1 MANEQTTL
9 PTFNEL
15 AKFSMYTPSPGAEGK
30 RAKLA
35 WVVRD
40 GNPRISVST
49 FNPSDT
55 VKAPINAAMNPETF
69 EIFLNEF
76 ERIIRS
82 EKPEKMKIDC
92 LRGVRGGEDNRVTEK
107 VLDSELWFGKDDE
120 GVAFISVISGT
131 RPKIKFEFNISD
143 YHKIH
148 RSSGPITKAEA
159 SCLQA
164 LATVQTIRRV
174 FTQYYREFRQKFASA
189 SYPAKTT
196 TVATTEGSTNFADID
211 F

>member
-1 MANEQTTL
+1 MTTEKPL
-9 PTFNEL
+9 QPAFNEL
-15 AKFSMYTPSPGAEGK
+15 AKFSMFTPSPGTDNR

-55 VKAPINAAMNPETF
+55 SKAPINAAMNPETF
-69 EIFLNEF
+69 EVFLNEF

-82 EKPEKMKIDC
+82 DINEKMKIDC
-92 LRGVRGGEDNRVTEK
+92 FKGIRNEDNRVTEK
-107 VLDSELWFGKDDE
+107 ILDSELWFGKDDE
-120 GVAFISVISGT
+120 GVAFISVISGN
-131 RPKIKFEFNISD
+131 RPKIKFEFNISE

-148 RSSGPITKAEA
+148 RSGNPITKAEA

-164 LATVQTIRRV
+164 LAVVQTIRRV
-174 FTQYYREFRQKFASA
+174 YTQYYREFRQKQPGFKSFD
-189 SYPAKTT
+189 SNIPVVK
-196 TVATTEGSTNFADID
+196 EGSSSFEDINF
-211 F
+211 

>member
-1 MANEQTTL
+1 MTTEKPAL
-9 PTFNEL
+9 PAFNEL
-15 AKFSMYTPSPGAEGK
+15 AKFSMFTPSPGTEGK

-40 GNPRISVST
+40 GNPRVT
-49 FNPSDT
+49 VNTNNPSDT
-55 VKAPINAAMNPETF
+55 VRAPINAAMNPETF

-82 EKPEKMKIDC
+82 EKTEKMKIDC
-92 LRGVRGGEDNRVTEK
+92 LKGIRNDDNRVTEK
-107 VLDSELWFGKDDE
+107 ILDSELWFGKDED
-120 GVAFISVISGT
+120 GIAFISVISGT

-148 RSSGPITKAEA
+148 KSSGPLTKAES

-164 LATVQTIRRV
+164 LAVVQTIRRV
-174 FTQYYREFRQKFASA
+174 FTQYYREFRQKQPYKSFDT
-189 SYPAKTT
+189 P
-196 TVATTEGSTNFADID
+196 VATVKSEGTSFEDINF
-211 F
+211 